1 MNYFQTLEQRLTEKI
16 QNLIRKLDTDL
27 FLSTPRRKKIYKELE
42 NLVKEREQMNAIL
55 ESLFPNEKY
64 R

>member
-1 MNYFQTLEQRLTEKI
+1 MNYFQTLEQRIVEKI
-16 QNLIRKLDTDL
+16 NHIARQLESGMYISN
-27 FLSTPRRKKIYKELE
+27 SRRKKFYKEIE
-42 NLVKEREQMNAIL
+42 SLVKEREQLKRIL

>member
-1 MNYFQTLEQRLTEKI
+1 MNYFQTLEQRLVEKM
-16 QNLIRKLDTDL
+16 QNLTRKLDTDL

-42 NLVKEREQMNAIL
+42 NLVKEREQMNAAL

>member
-1 MNYFQTLEQRLTEKI
+1 MKYFQTLEQRIVEKI
-16 QNLIRKLDTDL
+16 QNIARQLESSMFI
-27 FLSTPRRKKIYKELE
+27 SNSRRKKFYKEIE
-42 NLVKEREQMNAIL
+42 NLVKEREQLKKVL

>member
-1 MNYFQTLEQRLTEKI
+1 MNYFQTLEQRITEKI
-16 QNLIRKLDTDL
+16 QHLARKLDTDL
-27 FLSTPRRKKIYKELE
+27 FMTHLRRKKIYKELK
-42 NLVKEREQMNAIL
+42 NLVKEREQLNAIL

>member
-1 MNYFQTLEQRLTEKI
+1 MKYFQTLEQRIVEKI
-16 QNLIRKLDTDL
+16 QNIARQLESSMFI
-27 FLSTPRRKKIYKELE
+27 SNSRRKKFYKEIE
-42 NLVKEREQMNAIL
+42 NLVKEREQLRKIL

>member
-1 MNYFQTLEQRLTEKI
+1 MKYFQTLEQRIVEKI
-16 QNLIRKLDTDL
+16 QNIARQLESSMFI
-27 FLSTPRRKKIYKELE
+27 SNSRRKKFYKEIE
-42 NLVKEREQMNAIL
+42 NLVKEREQLRKVL